1 MSKKRH
7 KRIGKPTE
15 PKPNVTIGNVQ
26 LSDLVY
32 IDFAKYPHWTDTV
45 QVGKFNNCLKNKDE
59 ALRHFFFIVDQ
70 LIPDIEDYG
79 KDIFNGRADHCHCLG
94 GEHERLARKVIK
106 EIYGDKVLDDLSEIW
121 ELSGKTNEIR
131 IIGSF
136 VNSTMH
142 IFYPLFIDHHHLI
155 YPDKHYNSP
164 DYGKYGFTKAKIVNA
179 GKQIANN

>member
-1 MSKKRH
+1 MTRHH
-7 KRIGKPTE
+7 KRIGTPTR
-15 PKPNVTIGNVQ
+15 PKLNVTVGNVQ

-32 IDFAKYPHWTDTV
+32 IDFTKYHHWTDTI
-45 QVGKFNNCLKNKDE
+45 QVGSFNNCLKDHDE

-79 KDIFNGRADHCHCLG
+79 KDIFNGRVEHCHRLG
-94 GEHERLARKVIK
+94 DEHDELARKVIK
-106 EIYGDKVLDDLSEIW
+106 KIYGNKILDDLSEIW

-136 VNSTMH
+136 VNSTVH

-164 DYGKYGFTKAKIVNA
+164 DYGKYSFTKTKIMNA
-179 GKQIANN
+179 GRKQSN